1 MVVKGEC
8 YHPCANAALLAWSSV
23 CVHDCI
29 STGIS
34 LNMVSAVGNQCMANE
49 YLDEP
54 SSFV

>member
-1 MVVKGEC
+1 MKGEC
-8 YHPCANAALLAWSSV
+8 YHPSANAALLALSVV

-34 LNMVSAVGNQCMANE
+34 LNMVSAVGNQCMANK

>member
-1 MVVKGEC
+1 MTGEC